1 MEAPHLMSRIL
12 MLIVAFFLPPV
23 AIALLRGFGTHF
35 WLNIVLWILSCGILG
50 IIHAFYVV
58 LTAPDSSFTS

>member
-1 MEAPHLMSRIL
+1 

-23 AIALLRGFGTHF
+23 AIALLRGFGAHF

-58 LTAPDSSFTS
+58 LTAPDSTFTS